1 MKKLL
6 AIILLATH
14 LFNLTGY
21 SLLFQCLMDNA
32 DTQVVQRLDNN
43 EYNDKDLVE
52 VKLPLNMP
60 YLTTAKDFVRVDGT
74 LEWNGIQ
81 YNYVKRKVAGDTLYL
96 LCLPNF
102 LKTQLHNA
110 KTDLAKAAA
119 DIPNSKKSTETSFVK
134 KQGAVNEYNY
144 IAAPFIAFFQLA
156 LNRSHNI
163 FICPEILSVFIKS
176 PARPPDHNC

>member
-6 AIILLATH
+6 AIVLLSVH

-21 SLLFQCLMDNA
+21 SWLFQCLMDNA
-32 DTQVVQRLDNN
+32 DTQVVQSLDKNG
-43 EYNDKDLVE
+43 YNDKDLVE

-74 LEWNGIQ
+74 LELNGIQ

-96 LCLPNF
+96 LCLPNL

-110 KTDLAKAAA
+110 KTDFTKAAT
-119 DIPNSKKSTETSFVK
+119 DIPSNKKSAETSLVK
-134 KQGAVNEYNY
+134 KPGAVNEYNY
-144 IAAPFIAFFQLA
+144 VAGQSVVAPQL
-156 LNRSHNI
+156 LFNCSHNV
-163 FICPEILSVFIKS
+163 FICPKTLPVFIKF
-176 PARPPDHNC
+176 PAQPPEHNC

>member
-1 MKKLL
+1 LKKLL
-6 AIILLATH
+6 AIALLTIH

-32 DTQVVQRLDNN
+32 DTQLVQSLDNN
-43 EYNDKDLVE
+43 GYNDKDLVE

-74 LEWNGIQ
+74 LELNGVQ

-102 LKTQLHNA
+102 LKTQLHKA
-110 KTDLAKAAA
+110 KTDFAKAAV
-119 DIPNSKKSTETSFVK
+119 DIPNSKKSAETSLAK
-134 KQGAVNEYNY
+134 KLGTVNEYNY
-144 IAAPFIAFFQLA
+144 VAAQFMASPQLS
-156 LNRSHNI
+156 LNHAHNI
-163 FICPEILSVFIKS
+163 FICPGILSVFIKS
-176 PARPPDHNC
+176 PAQPPDHNC

>member
-6 AIILLATH
+6 AIVLLTIY

-21 SLLFQCLMDNA
+21 SLLFQRLMNNA
-32 DTQVVQRLDNN
+32 DTQLVHSLDNN
-43 EYNDKDLVE
+43 TYNDKDLVE
-52 VKLPLNMP
+52 VKVALNMP

-74 LEWNGIQ
+74 LELNVVQ

-102 LKTQLHNA
+102 LKTQLNNA
-110 KTDLAKAAA
+110 KTDFAKAAA
-119 DIPNSKKSTETSFVK
+119 DIPNSKKNAETSLTK
-134 KQGAVNEYNY
+134 KSGAVNECNY
-144 IAAPFIAFFQLA
+144 VATQFMSSPQLL

-176 PARPPDHNC
+176 PAQPPDHNC